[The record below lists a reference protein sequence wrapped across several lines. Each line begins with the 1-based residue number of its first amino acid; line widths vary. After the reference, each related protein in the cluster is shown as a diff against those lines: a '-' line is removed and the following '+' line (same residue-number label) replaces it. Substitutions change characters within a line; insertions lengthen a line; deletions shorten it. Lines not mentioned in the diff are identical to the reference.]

1 MDLDSFGGI
10 DPLGQFPL
18 LYKKCAD
25 IIAPK
30 LTAMFRSLMR
40 KGSFPLDWRSAHI
53 TPIPKGSL
61 SSSPTDYQPISI
73 TPVISKVFEKLISSR
88 LSKYL
93 ESSGAEFTTVSK
105 SCLRQHFERILSK
118 STY

>member
-1 MDLDSFGGI
+1 M
-10 DPLGQFPL
+10 
-18 LYKKCAD
+18 CAD

-30 LTAMFRSLMR
+30 LTAMFRALVR

-61 SSSPTDYQPISI
+61 SSSPTDYRPISI

-93 ESSGAEFTTVSK
+93 ESSGLMSSQQFAYRKGLGTCDALLTVNDV
-105 SCLRQHFERILSK
+105 C
-118 STY
+118 